1 MKGQSTATL
10 RSLRISPRKVR
21 LLIDLIRGMR
31 VHAALA
37 QLMVNKKHTSRPI
50 AKLLQS
56 AIANATNNHQLD
68 ENTLKIVK
76 ATVDGGA
83 ILYRQMPKAFGNVTR
98 IRKRSSHITIV
109 LEGEVLTAAKSKNS
123 SANAQSKITT
133 DTTAPVE
140 AEEVKTKKPRA
151 SKAKKA

>member
-37 QLMVNKKHTSRPI
+37 QLMVNTKHTSRPI

-109 LEGEVLTAAKSKNS
+109 LEGDVITAKSK
-123 SANAQSKITT
+123 KEKTT
-133 DTTAPVE
+133 TDDTTAPVE
-140 AEEVKTKKPRA
+140 AVAKKTPAKK
-151 SKAKKA
+151 KAKAS

>member
-10 RSLRISPRKVR
+10 KSLRISPRKVR
-21 LLIDLIRGMR
+21 LLIDLIRGMNA
-31 VHAALA
+31 HAALA
-37 QLMVNKKHTSRPI
+37 QLMVQKKHASRPV

-56 AIANATNNHQLD
+56 AIANATNNHHLN

-98 IRKRSSHITIV
+98 IRKRSSHVTLV
-109 LEGEVLTAAKSKNS
+109 LEGDVLTAAKTK
-123 SANAQSKITT
+123 KEKTT
-133 DTTAPVE
+133 DTAAPVE

-151 SKAKKA
+151 SKTKKA

>member
-31 VHAALA
+31 VDAALA
-37 QLMVNKKHTSRPI
+37 QLMHNKKHASRPV

-56 AIANATNNHQLD
+56 AIANAKNNHQLD
-68 ENTLKIVK
+68 EKTLKIVT

-98 IRKRSSHITIV
+98 IRKRSSHIKLV
-109 LEGEVLTAAKSKNS
+109 LEGDILT
-123 SANAQSKITT
+123 SA
-133 DTTAPVE
+133 
-140 AEEVKTKKPRA
+140 KTKKDKTKEDTTTPVEVVEKKTV
-151 SKAKKA
+151 SKKKVKSS

>member
-21 LLIDLIRGMR
+21 LMIDLIRGMR

-37 QLMVNKKHTSRPI
+37 QLMVNKKHASRPI

-98 IRKRSSHITIV
+98 IRKRSSHITLV
-109 LEGEVLTAAKSKNS
+109 LEGDVLTAAKTK
-123 SANAQSKITT
+123 KEKTTT
-133 DTTAPVE
+133 DTAAPVE

-151 SKAKKA
+151 TKAKKA

>member
-21 LLIDLIRGMR
+21 LMIDLIRGMR

-37 QLMVNKKHTSRPI
+37 QLMVNTKHTSRPI

-56 AIANATNNHQLD
+56 AIANATNNHHLD

-109 LEGEVLTAAKSKNS
+109 LEGEVKKGATSKKEN
-123 SANAQSKITT
+123 T
-133 DTTAPVE
+133 DGTTAPVE
-140 AEEVKTKKPRA
+140 AEIVTTKKPRA
-151 SKAKKA
+151 TKAKKA